1 MSHQGPVI
9 VHVRT
14 QKGHGDKDA
23 EQDHQG
29 YYHSYSGNHAAPEQ
43 SFGMHATNHVLS
55 LMQHDEKIVVINPA
69 MTRSSNCEILME
81 AFPDRYLDVGIAE
94 EHAVSKAS
102 GMALMGFRPIVYIYA
117 SFLQRAYDQLLH
129 DCDRLQLPVTLL
141 IDRADPSGGD
151 GPTHH
156 GVYDVGFLKTLEHVC
171 ITSPRNLFQLQQ
183 LLDLSQKSE
192 GQIFAIRYPR

>member
-1 MSHQGPVI
+1 MI

-14 QKGHGDKDA
+14 KKGHGDQQA

-29 YYHSYSGNHAAPEQ
+29 YYHSYNGNNLTAEK
-43 SFGMHATNHVLS
+43 SFGIHATNDVLS
-55 LMQHDEKIVVINPA
+55 LMRQDEKIVVINPA

-81 AFPDRYLDVGIAE
+81 AFPHRYLDVGIAE
-94 EHAVSKAS
+94 EHAIAKAS
-102 GMALMGFRPIVYIYA
+102 GMALMGYKPIVYIYA

-129 DCDRLQLPVTLL
+129 DCDRLQLAVTLL

-156 GVYDVGFLKTLEHVC
+156 GVYDVGFLKTLEHLC
-171 ITSPRNLFQLQQ
+171 LTSPRNLSQLTQ
-183 LLDLSQKSE
+183 LLSLSQQNH
-192 GQIFAIRYPR
+192 GQIFAIRYPK